1 MVVGIRTRQEVG
13 GSALGMVRH
22 IACLRGWHPAL
33 ARAEIAAL
41 LPEMA
46 ITRLEGRRLLALE
59 GGTDV
64 MGLAEAV
71 AVSSGCQAI
80 LCDAIV
86 WPCEGE
92 ATIERLMPAILEHL
106 NNHPLDGT
114 VAVRAWRH
122 EGRIEGVGPSRL
134 AQRIGGRMHDL
145 GYAIDLEHPQHR
157 FGVVIDASS
166 HTIACGLMLGFGDE
180 SDGVSSRKAAERPF
194 FKPVSLDPRLARLAV
209 NPASGPVGNGATI
222 DVMTGTGGFL
232 IEAALSNRVA
242 VGLDLDPVMVEGTI
256 QNLEWALNAE
266 GKTEHTAMILAGDAT
281 KLTDALSDLD
291 DPVCGFVLDPP
302 YGRNSQG
309 SLEPMALL
317 ERVLMSAHEV
327 AHSSAGLV
335 LILPIHPMGEHPD
348 EPIPNAAGINLLHGD
363 WQGIE
368 RALTNAYWSI
378 QNRWVEHVH
387 ASLSRLILHA
397 TIVPRD

>member
-1 MVVGIRTRQEVG
+1 
-13 GSALGMVRH
+13 MVRH

-46 ITRLEGRRLLALE
+46 ITRLEGRRLLSLE
-59 GGTDV
+59 GSTDE
-64 MGLAEAV
+64 MALSQAV

-80 LCDAIV
+80 LCEAIV
-86 WPCEGE
+86 CSGEGD
-92 ATIERLMPAILEHL
+92 ALIDRLMPAILEYL
-106 NNHPLDGT
+106 NNHPRDGT

-122 EGRIEGVGPSRL
+122 EGRIEGVGPSHL
-134 AQRIGGRMHDL
+134 AQQIGGRMHDL
-145 GYAIDLEHPQHR
+145 GYAIDLERPQHR

-166 HTIACGLMLGFGDE
+166 HTITCGWMLGFGNE

-209 NPASGPVGNGATI
+209 NLASGPVGNGATI

-232 IEAALSNRVA
+232 IEAALSDRIA
-242 VGLDLDPVMVEGTI
+242 VGLDLNPEMVEGTI

-266 GKTEHTAMILAGDAT
+266 GKTEHNAMVLVGDAT
-281 KLTDALSDLD
+281 SLQDALSELD
-291 DPVCGFVLDPP
+291 APACGFVLDPP

-317 ERVLMSAHEV
+317 ESVLTSAHEV
-327 AHSSAGLV
+327 AQAGAGLV

-397 TIVPRD
+397 TVAPQD